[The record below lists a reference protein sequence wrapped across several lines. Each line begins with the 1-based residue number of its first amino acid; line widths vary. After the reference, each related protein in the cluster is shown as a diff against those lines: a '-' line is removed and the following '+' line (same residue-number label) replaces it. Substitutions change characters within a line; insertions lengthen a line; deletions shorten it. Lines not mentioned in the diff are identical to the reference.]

1 MKESIQE
8 TINNHVSSILDNINQ
23 IKKQNKLYVAT
34 TYEKELED
42 IAEQIE
48 VLDIK
53 IRNEVENL

>member
-53 IRNEVENL
+53 IRNEVESE

>member
-23 IKKQNKLYVAT
+23 IKKQNKLYLAT

-53 IRNEVENL
+53 IRNEVESE